1 MEMSERKQ
9 PKTLFNIKIIYFTLR
24 SRLDSCV
31 RCLAPAVRRGQKPGA
46 LLSILESDS
55 NTRQF

>member
-1 MEMSERKQ
+1 MSERKQ

-31 RCLAPAVRRGQKPGA
+31 GCLVPAVRRGQKLSA

-55 NTRQF
+55 NIGQF